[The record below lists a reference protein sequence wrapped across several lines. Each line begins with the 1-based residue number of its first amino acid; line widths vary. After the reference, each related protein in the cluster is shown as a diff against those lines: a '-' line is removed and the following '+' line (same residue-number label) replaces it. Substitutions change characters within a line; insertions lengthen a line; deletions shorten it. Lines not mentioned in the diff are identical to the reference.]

1 MHTHTTSSMYFVL
14 LVRVSKAGYMGAPAV
29 PSCMLSVQC
38 LEKLTSKNL
47 IFRRVS
53 FCEDKYKKSKM
64 FDFKNNTKK
73 CILLY
78 SVRELKSG
86 GVGFRIDF
94 VGDQGRC
101 ISTV

>member
-73 CILLY
+73 MHFALF
-78 SVRELKSG
+78 SERAEEWWSG
-86 GVGFRIDF
+86 FQD
-94 VGDQGRC
+94 
-101 ISTV
+101 